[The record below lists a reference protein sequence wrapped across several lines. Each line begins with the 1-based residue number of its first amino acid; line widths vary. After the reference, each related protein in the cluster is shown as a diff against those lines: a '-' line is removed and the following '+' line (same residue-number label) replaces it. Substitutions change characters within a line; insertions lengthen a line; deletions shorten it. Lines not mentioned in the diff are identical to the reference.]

1 MERRQLKTVIG
12 LALVAI
18 GLVQTVLS
26 ALQDE
31 WIEMTLYLL
40 YSCLGIVYL
49 WAEVYT
55 AGQ

>member
-1 MERRQLKTVIG
+1 MDRRQLKIIIG
-12 LALVAI
+12 LALVGT
-18 GLVQTVLS
+18 GLAQAAPS
-26 ALQDE
+26 ALENE

-55 AGQ
+55 AEQ